1 MLDSNVGVYRLDV
14 RGKKWY
20 WSFYINTVDIFKS
33 AAFKSFKLVH
43 PDDQMDLLAFTRCTV
58 SYYSNA
64 AKLGKELP
72 PNMIYSRERPW
83 MDNTV
88 VDVDERAGKRH

>member
-1 MLDSNVGVYRLDV
+1 
-14 RGKKWY
+14 
-20 WSFYINTVDIFKS
+20 
-33 AAFKSFKLVH
+33 
-43 PDDQMDLLAFTRCTV
+43 MDLLAFTRCTV

-64 AKLGKELP
+64 VKLGKELP

-88 VDVDERAGKRH
+88 VDVNERAGKRH